1 MGWKQVSVRDEY
13 YTKLEARA
21 KKNRRSV
28 AGELEVILAEAGVIE
43 LPKPEVAGRR

>member
-1 MGWKQVSVRDEY
+1 VGWKQISVRDEY

-28 AGELEVILAEAGVIE
+28 AGELEMILAQAGVIE
-43 LPKPEVAGRR
+43 LPKTEAVGRR

>member
-1 MGWKQVSVRDEY
+1 MGWRQISVRDEY

-28 AGELEVILAEAGVIE
+28 AGELEIILAEAGVIE
-43 LPKPEVAGRR
+43 LPKPEMPGGR

>member
-1 MGWKQVSVRDEY
+1 LGWKQISVRDEY

-28 AGELEVILAEAGVIE
+28 AGELEMILAQAGVIE
-43 LPKPEVAGRR
+43 LPKAEVAGRR